1 MRDLPQWNS
10 GRRRGARRRSL
21 ALLLALL
28 AAAAPVRAQ
37 DLTVRTRVEPR
48 PPAADVEVRDGA
60 IHLSREEAAEIALRQ
75 NLGLVIERY
84 NRTQSAM
91 SVYLQLGIYDL
102 LTRATASAQ
111 DVENEPINQT
121 QPNRLKQ
128 LRLDLGLTQ
137 VLPTGGDISFDI
149 NGVRSESVG
158 GLAIGDINYSNNG
171 SFTFN
176 QPLLRGFGRLA
187 TERNLLLARTNS
199 QISRQEFERQTEDI
213 LRQVD
218 DAYWNLVESREQ
230 VRVAEES
237 LALARELHQRNEIQ
251 VEVGTLAPLE
261 LVQSEAQIATRE
273 EGLIGAQAN
282 VGDAADQLRRLLNF
296 PPGQLWD
303 LPIQATTDPQTE
315 ALEVDLDQAIATA
328 FAERPEL
335 RSQELAIENAR
346 LEQAFASNQARPQ
359 LDFSLNYGAGA
370 SDAIGFSDP
379 LEELFAL
386 RFPGWAASLNFTY
399 PLQNRAGRAGR
410 VLADLDLERTNV
422 ELEQLQQVIRTEVRQ
437 AARGVDTAAKTI
449 DAARISR
456 VLQERNLDAE
466 RKRYENG
473 MSTSFQIT
481 RIQDDLTQARSREV
495 SAIVNYRRAL
505 TEFYRATGRLLDR
518 EGVQLIDEEPPVR
531 RFDFTTGDLERYGSG
546 NGPTGQPTGQ

>member
-1 MRDLPQWNS
+1 MTDLPQWNS
-10 GRRRGARRRSL
+10 GRGQGARRRSL
-21 ALLLALL
+21 ALLLAVL

-37 DLTVRTRVEPR
+37 DTTVRTTVEPR

-91 SVYLQLGIYDL
+91 SVYQQLGIYDL
-102 LTRATASAQ
+102 LTRASASAQ

-128 LRLDLGLTQ
+128 FRLDLGLTQ

-176 QPLLRGFGRLA
+176 QPLLRDFGRLA

-237 LALARELHQRNEIQ
+237 LALARELHQRNEVQ

-315 ALEVDLDQAIATA
+315 PLEVDLDQAIATA

-359 LDFSLNYGAGA
+359 LDFSINYGAGA
-370 SDAIGFSDP
+370 SDELGFSDP

-399 PLQNRAGRAGR
+399 PLQNRAGRAAK
-410 VLADLDLERTNV
+410 VIANLDLERTGV

-449 DAARISR
+449 DAARASR

-518 EGVQLIDEEPPVR
+518 EGVQLLDEEPPIR

-546 NGPTGQPTGQ
+546 NRPPGQPTGQ